1 MTAVPLPVFK
11 YKEEILTTI
20 KNNLITLIIGET
32 GSGKTTQIPQY
43 LLEWDFITASNKIVC
58 TQPRTV
64 AATSVALRVSE
75 EQKCELGTIVGYH
88 IRLDRKITENITKL
102 EYMTEGVLLRKA
114 MTNNKLIG
122 YGIVIIDEAHERTV
136 NADLLMGYLKYNKI
150 KLVIMSAT
158 LDIARFKKYFTIDN
172 NLPPIISIPGS
183 LHCIKHYWLNK
194 ATDDYIKLI
203 IDTILA
209 IHNNGYNE
217 K

>member
-136 NADLLMGYLKYNKI
+136 NADLLMGFLKQFVEERKNDLHVI
-150 KLVIMSAT
+150 IMSAT
-158 LDIARFKKYFTIDN
+158 LD
-172 NLPPIISIPGS
+172 
-183 LHCIKHYWLNK
+183 
-194 ATDDYIKLI
+194 
-203 IDTILA
+203 
-209 IHNNGYNE
+209 
-217 K
+217 